1 MKNTFEEDMARL
13 APITEEAWREYHQ
26 RNLEKL
32 ADSEKEEYTQE
43 VVK

>member
-1 MKNTFEEDMARL
+1 MKNTYNEDMARL
-13 APITEEAWREYHQ
+13 APITEEAWREYHA

-32 ADSEKEEYTQE
+32 AESEKVTQE